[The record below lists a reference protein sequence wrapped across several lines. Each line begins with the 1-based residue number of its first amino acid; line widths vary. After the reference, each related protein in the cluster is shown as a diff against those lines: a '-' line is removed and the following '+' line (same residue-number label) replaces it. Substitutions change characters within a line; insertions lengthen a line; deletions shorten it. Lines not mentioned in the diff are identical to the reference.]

1 MENDHYSIELML
13 REKKEKII
21 TVNVWNNSFGW
32 LRKKINSLIMD
43 YDEMKM
49 KWKRMAS
56 KIQKETHTEK
66 IQYVF
71 FFANNQLISWLISI
85 WSDLMFENC
94 FFF

>member
-32 LRKKINSLIMD
+32 LRKKKINSLIMD

-49 KWKRMAS
+49 KWKRMA
-56 KIQKETHTEK
+56 KKRNT
-66 IQYVF
+66 
-71 FFANNQLISWLISI
+71 
-85 WSDLMFENC
+85 
-94 FFF
+94 